1 MSFATPLALLALL
14 AVPLAIFA
22 YVRGQRSPRYL
33 VRFPGV
39 DTLQGV
45 VAATPAWRRHVPSA
59 LFLLALVSLLTALAR
74 PQASVAV
81 PVQRARVMLVTDASG
96 SMRAVDVSP
105 DRISAAQGAARRFL
119 DEVPRGLEV
128 GAVSFSDVVQS
139 TEPPTTDH
147 GRARAVV
154 DGLVA
159 DGGTAT
165 GDALASALDALRKN
179 PDGGR
184 RPPSAI
190 VLLSDGR
197 RTVGQDPIPIAREAA
212 RLKIPIFT
220 VSLGTDEG
228 RVTVPG
234 GEELAVPPDP
244 LTMRRI
250 ARISGGQTFEVAN
263 ADELESIYKR
273 LGTQLGSKTEKR
285 EITVGFAAGGLLLL
299 LGAAVARLRWS
310 GRLP

>member
-1 MSFATPLALLALL
+1 MSFASPVALLALVL
-14 AVPLAIFA
+14 VPLVALA
-22 YVRGQRSPRYL
+22 YAQAQRRPRYL

-39 DTLQGV
+39 GTLQGL
-45 VAATPAWRRHVPSA
+45 VAATPAWRRHLPAA
-59 LFLLALVSLLTALAR
+59 LLLLALTALLIGLAR
-74 PQASVAV
+74 PQRSVAV
-81 PVQRARVMLVTDASG
+81 AVQQARVMLVTDASG
-96 SMRAVDVSP
+96 SMRALDVSP

-119 DEVPRGLEV
+119 DEVPDGLEV
-128 GAVSFSDVVQS
+128 GAVSFSDVVQT
-139 TEPPTTDH
+139 TEPPSTDH
-147 GRARAVV
+147 SRTRAVV

-179 PDGGR
+179 PDGGK

-197 RTVGQDPIPIAREAA
+197 RTIGQDPIPVAREAA
-212 RLKIPIFT
+212 RLRIPIFT

-234 GEELAVPPDP
+234 GQELAVPPDP
-244 LTMRRI
+244 ITMRRV
-250 ARISGGQTFEVAN
+250 ARISGGQTFEVSD
-263 ADELESIYKR
+263 ADELESIYK
-273 LGTQLGSKTEKR
+273 GLGSRIGTKREKR

-299 LGAAVARLRWS
+299 LGAAVTRLRWA

>member
-1 MSFATPLALLALL
+1 MSFASPLLLLALL
-14 AVPLAIFA
+14 AVPLLAFG
-22 YVRGQRSPRYL
+22 YLRGRRKPRYV

-39 DTLQGV
+39 ETLQGIA
-45 VAATPAWRRHVPSA
+45 AATPAWRRHVPAA
-59 LFLLALVSLLTALAR
+59 LLLLALTTLLVALAR
-74 PQASVAV
+74 PQRSVAV
-81 PVQRARVMLVTDASG
+81 AVQQARVMLVTDASG

-105 DRISAAQGAARRFL
+105 DRIRAAQGAARRFL
-119 DEVPRGLEV
+119 DEVPDGLEV
-128 GAVSFSDVVQS
+128 GAVSFSDVVQT
-139 TEPPTTDH
+139 TESPTTDH
-147 GRARAVV
+147 SRARAVV

-179 PDGGR
+179 PDGGG

-197 RTVGQDPIPIAREAA
+197 RTVGQDPIPVAREAA

-234 GEELAVPPDP
+234 GAELSVPPDP
-244 LTMRRI
+244 VTMRRV
-250 ARISGGQTFEVAN
+250 ARLSGGQTFEVSD
-263 ADELESIYKR
+263 ADELESIYEN
-273 LGTQLGSKTEKR
+273 LGSRIGTKREKR

-299 LGAAVARLRWS
+299 VGAAVTRLRWT

>member
-1 MSFATPLALLALL
+1 MSFAAPLFLLALL
-14 AVPLAIFA
+14 AVPLALFA
-22 YVRGQRSPRYL
+22 YLRGQRRPQYL

-39 DTLQGV
+39 STLQGL
-45 VAATPAWRRHVPSA
+45 VATSPAWRRHVPAA
-59 LFLLALVSLLTALAR
+59 LFLLALVALLTALAR
-74 PQASVAV
+74 PQTSVAV
-81 PVQRARVMLVTDASG
+81 AVQQARVMLVTDASG

-105 DRISAAQGAARRFL
+105 DRIRAAQGAARRFL
-119 DEVPRGLEV
+119 DEVPEGLEV
-128 GAVSFSDVVQS
+128 GAVSFSDVVQT
-139 TEPPTTDH
+139 TESPTADH
-147 GRARAVV
+147 SRARAVV

-179 PDGGR
+179 PDGGP

-234 GEELAVPPDP
+234 GAELAVPPDP
-244 LTMRRI
+244 ITMRRV
-250 ARISGGQTFEVAN
+250 AQLSGGQTFEVAD
-263 ADELESIYKR
+263 ADELESIYER
-273 LGTQLGSKTEKR
+273 LGTRIGTKREKR

-299 LGAAVARLRWS
+299 VGAAVTRLRWT